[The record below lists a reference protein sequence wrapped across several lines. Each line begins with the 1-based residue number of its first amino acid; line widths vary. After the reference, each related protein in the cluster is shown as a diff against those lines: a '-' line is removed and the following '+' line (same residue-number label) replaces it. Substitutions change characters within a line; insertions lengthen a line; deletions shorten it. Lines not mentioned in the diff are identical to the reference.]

1 MASQV
6 VQMDYEVITAVSN
19 GFKAAEAV
27 VKIVAA
33 ATIALVETYKVSAFF
48 CPPLIAYY
56 TQWQQNI
63 REKSKTLAAKLAEI
77 SDDLKQAIT
86 DHRNGDVQ
94 GKAYFMKGISRV

>member
-1 MASQV
+1 
-6 VQMDYEVITAVSN
+6 MDYEVITAVSN

-33 ATIALVETYKVSAFF
+33 ATIALIESYKVSAFF

-63 REKSKTLAAKLAEI
+63 REKAKTLAAKLSEI
-77 SDDLKQAIT
+77 SDDLKQAVQ
-86 DHRNGDVQ
+86 DHKNGDVQ
-94 GKAYFMKGISRV
+94 GKRYFMKGMSRV